1 MTREA
6 IWGGAVAAAAL
17 VVVGIGAVVVVTI
30 GGGDQDASQVEVVNA
45 TDAPITPPTNPVAV
59 TIETTVPS
67 ATTSTAATTTTISA
81 TTTTLAPTTT
91 VATTPA
97 PPPGRLEAAATD
109 LDLGLDRSD
118 GAIAIGNSG
127 GQPIDWATSSDNA
140 LVEATRG
147 GALAPGAQTDVTITV
162 SRTGL
167 IEGEYLAVVS
177 VLGGGRG
184 IPITVR
190 WRVERAPVVR
200 VSITPAGL
208 ADAATCPADTADLTG
223 TVSAAVIDE
232 SAVASVLMS
241 WSGAGTGGSSAL
253 VEGEPG
259 TWSGALGPLSGA
271 GSWTILVTATDAR
284 GNVGTGGTTL
294 LVTACPP

>member
-1 MTREA
+1 MTPEA
-6 IWGGAVAAAAL
+6 MWGAAAAAAAV
-17 VVVGIGAVVVVTI
+17 VVVGIGAAVVLTTS
-30 GGGDQDASQVEVVNA
+30 GQGQDSSQVEVVNA

-59 TIETTVPS
+59 TIVTTVPS
-67 ATTSTAATTTTISA
+67 ATTSTVATTTTISS
-81 TTTTLAPTTT
+81 TTSTLAPTTT
-91 VATTPA
+91 VATTLA
-97 PPPGRLEAAATD
+97 LPPGRLVAAATD
-109 LDLGLDRSD
+109 LDLGLDRTE

-147 GALAPGAQTDVTITV
+147 GTLAPGTQTDVTITV
-162 SRTGL
+162 SRAGL

-184 IPITVR
+184 VPITVR

-200 VSITPAGL
+200 VSVAPAGL

-223 TVSAAVIDE
+223 AVAAAVIDE
-232 SAVASVLMS
+232 SPLASVVMG
-241 WSGAGTGGSSAL
+241 WSGPGEGGSGAL
-253 VEGEPG
+253 GETEPG
-259 TWSGALGPLSGA
+259 TWVAPLGPLSGA
-271 GSWTILVTATDAR
+271 GSWTVMVTATDAR
-284 GNVGTGGTTL
+284 GNVGTGATTL